1 MSEPIANFTIA
12 AIVFVGTLIKIP
24 KLEINVWGL
33 LGRAMNKEMSAKL
46 DSIMKQQTET
56 VKKLDDHIAMDDER
70 YAVDCRARILRFND
84 EILHGQRHT
93 KEHFDQTLSDIT
105 TYNRY
110 CDTHTD
116 FKNQITIHAADN
128 IQKTYDKC
136 MEEGTFL

>member
-1 MSEPIANFTIA
+1 MSEPIANFAIA
-12 AIVFVGTLIKIP
+12 AIVFAGTLIKIP

-33 LGRAMNKEMSAKL
+33 LGRAMNKEMSVKL
-46 DSIMKQQTET
+46 DNIMKQQAET
-56 VKKLDDHIAMDDER
+56 GKKLDDHIAMDDER

-84 EILHGQRHT
+84 EVLHGQRHT

-110 CDTHTD
+110 CDAHTD